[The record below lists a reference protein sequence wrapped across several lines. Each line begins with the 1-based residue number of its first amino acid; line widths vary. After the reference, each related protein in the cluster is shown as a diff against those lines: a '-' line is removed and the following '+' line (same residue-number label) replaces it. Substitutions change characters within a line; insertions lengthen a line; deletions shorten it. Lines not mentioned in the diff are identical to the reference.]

1 MLGLV
6 AMKKLIFW
14 LLVFVGL
21 AAVQFRRFGPYASF
35 GIGFFLMPI
44 IFILQL
50 MLARCFGFHRQ
61 MPTDDT
67 SDDHNRS
74 KPSQ

>member
-1 MLGLV
+1 
-6 AMKKLIFW
+6 MKKLIYW

-21 AAVQFRRFGPYASF
+21 AADQIREHGVFAGF
-35 GIGFFLMPI
+35 GIGILLVPI
-44 IFILQL
+44 VFILQL

-67 SDDHNRS
+67 ADAPSRS
-74 KPSQ
+74 KPCQ

>member
-1 MLGLV
+1 
-6 AMKKLIFW
+6 MKKLIFW

-21 AAVQFRRFGPYASF
+21 ATDQYRRFGPYASF
-35 GIGFFLMPI
+35 SIGPLFLMPI

-67 SDDHNRS
+67 TADHNRS
-74 KPSQ
+74 KPGQ